1 VKTVLITGG
10 AGFIGSRMV
19 KYLFDNYDYNIT
31 VLDALTYAG
40 NMGNIPDNI
49 KKDKRFT
56 FWHGNIRSGDLV
68 NELVAKADIVINF
81 AAESISADT
90 YVPIWNNGKIEILTL
105 EDMFNRSAKVSPAL
119 CCEGVETIDF
129 QSDNHRVVAYKGGIG
144 YWMKIQQISRHKYQ
158 GNIIR
163 LTQKWGEVTVTPNH
177 SIYDCNFDVAYPVDN
192 PELLGMRNINHIS
205 KQDRALGFSGERLR
219 ALLRVFGSYVPEG
232 WTSFDKANGSFQ
244 CGFSNKNEEW
254 LLSTKIDLQLIG
266 FNSSITWRHGKGRAS
281 QLVVSSRELFQLLRK
296 HAGYGSHGKMIPS
309 FVFQLKKEFQE
320 EFLARIVTGDGQV
333 VKNQSYETTRYT
345 TVSRKL
351 ATGLSLLLTMLK
363 MNYSVS
369 VDKRCHAYCLSF
381 GGDYTESLL
390 EKRYEELDYDGYV
403 YDVSVEHLENF
414 ACGVGNVVVH
424 NTHVARSIYDNT
436 LFYETDVLG
445 TQVVTNAVSKH
456 PVERFIHISTS
467 EVYGT
472 ALSIPMT
479 EDHPLNPT
487 TPYAS
492 AKVGGDR
499 LVYSYWATYNIPAVI
514 VRPFNQFGPNQHL
527 EKVIPRFITSALQ
540 DEPLTIHGTGN
551 YTRDWTYVDDTCLA
565 LDRVIHAD
573 LSKVKGQVI
582 NIGTGREI
590 SVREIANM
598 VLAELNK
605 PQSLIKHVSGRPGQV
620 NQHISSTDKAL
631 RLLDWKAETTF
642 YEGIV
647 KTIKWYRENADWW
660 QGLLWMKQ
668 VPTKD
673 RDGKVEYY

>member
-1 VKTVLITGG
+1 MKTILITGG

-19 KYLFDNYDYNIT
+19 KYIFDNYDYNII

-40 NMGNIPDNI
+40 NVGNIPDNI

-68 NELVAKADIVINF
+68 NELVAKSDIVINF
-81 AAESISADT
+81 AAE
-90 YVPIWNNGKIEILTL
+90 
-105 EDMFNRSAKVSPAL
+105 
-119 CCEGVETIDF
+119 
-129 QSDNHRVVAYKGGIG
+129 
-144 YWMKIQQISRHKYQ
+144 
-158 GNIIR
+158 
-163 LTQKWGEVTVTPNH
+163 
-177 SIYDCNFDVAYPVDN
+177 
-192 PELLGMRNINHIS
+192 
-205 KQDRALGFSGERLR
+205 
-219 ALLRVFGSYVPEG
+219 
-232 WTSFDKANGSFQ
+232 
-244 CGFSNKNEEW
+244 
-254 LLSTKIDLQLIG
+254 
-266 FNSSITWRHGKGRAS
+266 
-281 QLVVSSRELFQLLRK
+281 
-296 HAGYGSHGKMIPS
+296 
-309 FVFQLKKEFQE
+309 
-320 EFLARIVTGDGQV
+320 
-333 VKNQSYETTRYT
+333 
-345 TVSRKL
+345 
-351 ATGLSLLLTMLK
+351 
-363 MNYSVS
+363 
-369 VDKRCHAYCLSF
+369 
-381 GGDYTESLL
+381 
-390 EKRYEELDYDGYV
+390 
-403 YDVSVEHLENF
+403 
-414 ACGVGNVVVH
+414 
-424 NTHVARSIYDNT
+424 THTARSIYDNM

-479 EDHPLNPT
+479 EDHQLNPT

-499 LVYSYWATYNIPAVI
+499 LVYSYWATYDIPVII

-582 NIGTGREI
+582 NIGTGKDI
-590 SVREIANM
+590 SVQAIAYI
-598 VLAELNK
+598 VLDELNK
-605 PQSLIKHVSGRPGQV
+605 PRSLIQHVSGRPGQV

-631 RLLDWKAETTF
+631 RLLGWKAETTF

-647 KTIKWYRENADWW
+647 KTIKWYRENTDWW
-660 QGLLWMKQ
+660 KGLLWMKQ